1 MLTTSER
8 QRLVALGNG
17 KLQGLALRQ
26 HPQDKLKV
34 VGRAVERSPQRRR
47 EQGTK
52 AAKSSKGRALDGA
65 GPHQG
70 PKRMTSEGSQATLD
84 GKPDSRLSAELDADN
99 GMEDGASAA
108 FVEDNNELGLDSN
121 SPAEGARTS
130 RLHNEPSG
138 RERDPLMCMGLNLA
152 KITEHA
158 TASPRKQ
165 HHGPN
170 SNRSGTLVGSH
181 NTSSKD
187 HEGAGESSSLGNI
200 VSIGNT

>member
-1 MLTTSER
+1 MLTTSEW
-8 QRLVALGNG
+8 QRLAALGNG
-17 KLQGLALRQ
+17 KLQGLALHQLPQ
-26 HPQDKLKV
+26 HKLKV
-34 VGRAVERSPQRRR
+34 VGRAVERSPPRRR

-52 AAKSSKGRALDGA
+52 AAKSSKGRASDVA
-65 GPHQG
+65 GPHHG
-70 PKRMTSEGSQATLD
+70 PKRMTSEGSQAILD

-108 FVEDNNELGLDSN
+108 SAEDNNELGLDSN

-130 RLHNEPSG
+130 RLRNEPSG
-138 RERDPLMCMGLNLA
+138 HGRDPLICMGLNLTR
-152 KITEHA
+152 ITEHA
-158 TASPRKQ
+158 AASPQKQ
-165 HHGPN
+165 RPGPN
-170 SNRSGTLVGSH
+170 SNRSATLAGTH